1 MKLFKNDPARNFET
15 TDIYGNPIKLSD
27 YKGNKIILGF
37 FRHISCPFCNM
48 HVHNLLFVR
57 DELEEK
63 GVQVI
68 CVFESKAEKMLSSSF
83 HQGVSPIPLISDPT
97 KERYYQY
104 DIEFSKTKMLKTML
118 TADAYRV
125 MRQSKVLDLPTDGA
139 KDATKDLIPADFFI
153 NEDFTIHTAHYGKHA
168 NDHLSIDDVL
178 AFANK

>member
-15 TDIYGNPIKLSD
+15 TDIYGKPVSLSD
-27 YKGNKIILGF
+27 YKGKKIVLGF
-37 FRHISCPFCNM
+37 FRHVSCPFCNM

-57 DELEEK
+57 EELEEK

-97 KERYYQY
+97 KELYYQY
-104 DIEFSKTKMLKTML
+104 DIEFSKTKML
-118 TADAYRV
+118 
-125 MRQSKVLDLPTDGA
+125 QSRVLDLPTDGA

-153 NEDFTIHTAHYGKHA
+153 NEDFTVHTAHYGKHA